1 MNSIQAG
8 LTDAIKDAMRA
19 KDTVALTALRALK
32 SAFLVMETA
41 PGAAGGIAETEAV
54 AVVRKQIKQRED
66 SIVQFEQA
74 GRTELADKEKAE
86 IAVLERFLPKALS
99 AEEIEALVSAALAE
113 TGATTKAQMG
123 AVMKLV
129 SERAAG
135 QADGKTLSQ
144 AVMARLSGARC
155 PCRPRA
161 LRIEGQGLAVFRPA
175 LRLGGVAGAGT
186 SCT

>member
-1 MNSIQAG
+1 MNTIQSG

-32 SAFLVMETA
+32 SAFLVLATA
-41 PGAAGGIAETEAV
+41 PGAAAEISEAEAV

-66 SIVQFEQA
+66 SIAQFEQA
-74 GRTELADKEKAE
+74 GRTELADKERAE
-86 IAVLERFLPKALS
+86 IAVLTRFLPQALS
-99 AEEIEALVSAALAE
+99 DAEIDALVAAAVAE

-135 QADGKTLSQ
+135 RADGKALSQ
-144 AVMARLSGARC
+144 AVMK
-155 PCRPRA
+155 
-161 LRIEGQGLAVFRPA
+161 
-175 LRLGGVAGAGT
+175 RLG
-186 SCT
+186 

>member
-41 PGAAGGIAETEAV
+41 PGAVGGIAETEAV

-66 SIVQFEQA
+66 SIAQFEQA

-86 IAVLERFLPKALS
+86 IVVLERFLPKSLS
-99 AEEIEALVSAALAE
+99 GEEIEALVSAALAE

-144 AVMARLSGARC
+144 AVMSRLS
-155 PCRPRA
+155 
-161 LRIEGQGLAVFRPA
+161 
-175 LRLGGVAGAGT
+175 
-186 SCT
+186 

>member
-86 IAVLERFLPKALS
+86 IAVLERFLPKA
-99 AEEIEALVSAALAE
+99 
-113 TGATTKAQMG
+113 
-123 AVMKLV
+123 
-129 SERAAG
+129 
-135 QADGKTLSQ
+135 
-144 AVMARLSGARC
+144 
-155 PCRPRA
+155 
-161 LRIEGQGLAVFRPA
+161 
-175 LRLGGVAGAGT
+175 
-186 SCT
+186 

>member
-8 LTDAIKDAMRA
+8 LTEAIKDAMRA
-19 KDTVALTALRALK
+19 KDAVALTALRALK
-32 SAFLVMETA
+32 SAFLVLETA
-41 PGAAGGIAETEAV
+41 PGATGDLSESDAV

-66 SIVQFEQA
+66 SIAQFEQA

-86 IAVLERFLPKALS
+86 IAVLEKFLPKALS
-99 AEEIEALVSAALAE
+99 AEEIEALVSVAMAE

-135 QADGKTLSQ
+135 QVDGKTLSQ
-144 AVMARLSGARC
+144 AVMK
-155 PCRPRA
+155 
-161 LRIEGQGLAVFRPA
+161 
-175 LRLGGVAGAGT
+175 RLG
-186 SCT
+186 